1 MSKLGLFSSC
11 GMKCGGR
18 WSIPRKWHYICLV
31 WYTHMIHKHSYFCG
45 LAIEA
50 SDHRVT
56 VSKYFLYKLGEL
68 GGAGPISKGL
78 PQPLHILCTYVPGWA
93 ISCRT
98 QQWQQKIHCRAPVL
112 ASFSP
117 IGQSTS
123 SSLSSHFCM
132 SRESSD
138 VPSNHTTAWIYHWPC
153 FTITYVFTNTKYCN
167 YFMHLCQCSHLLSA
181 SFPTV
186 VGLVTAFSG
195 LRKDARASS
204 VCLTARA
211 LLQGSDRWAVP
222 IILPSSSANNRRCV
236 RSGPTA
242 VFSTE
247 KGPCE
252 MGAPFH
258 TGFLG

>member
-1 MSKLGLFSSC
+1 MYACNNSNYIQELDQTTTAHSPYLIIAMSKLGLFSSC

-123 SSLSSHFCM
+123 SSLLSHFCM

-138 VPSNHTTAWIYHWPC
+138 VQA
-153 FTITYVFTNTKYCN
+153 ITQQHEFIIDLT
-167 YFMHLCQCSHLLSA
+167 
-181 SFPTV
+181 
-186 VGLVTAFSG
+186 
-195 LRKDARASS
+195 LRS
-204 VCLTARA
+204 
-211 LLQGSDRWAVP
+211 P
-222 IILPSSSANNRRCV
+222 I
-236 RSGPTA
+236 
-242 VFSTE
+242 
-247 KGPCE
+247 
-252 MGAPFH
+252 
-258 TGFLG
+258 